1 MPKEENK
8 AKADNASPS
17 LSHDQVRH
25 AILAILYKKREE
37 MPNDYAVGRVTLV
50 DSLKISENQIDF
62 NMGYLADE
70 GLAKCRTVPNSP
82 FQNARIT
89 SDGMKAIEHKQENK
103 KRFPFLTAK
112 IQFQFQGI
120 VINL

>member
-1 MPKEENK
+1 MSKEENK
-8 AKADNASPS
+8 GKGDNAPSS

-25 AILAILYKKREE
+25 AVLAILYKNAEE
-37 MPNDYAVGRVTLV
+37 NPNDSAVLREKLLDTL
-50 DSLKISENQIDF
+50 KTSENQMDF
-62 NMGYLADE
+62 NMRYLLEE
-70 GLAKCRTVPNSP
+70 GLVECRKAPNSP
-82 FQNARIT
+82 FINARIK
-89 SDGMKAIEHKQENK
+89 SGGMKAIEHKQENK